1 MELLFILI
9 VVSSISAVISRIK
22 SGNWNLKFAG
32 NLAMF
37 LMLCFTALGHILF
50 VRGMSMM
57 IPPFIPFKI
66 AMVYIT
72 GLVEIILGL
81 ALLFPSFRRLAGM
94 SLIVFFILILPANI
108 YQALHHIDLQKGD
121 FSGKGPEYLWFR
133 IPLQFFLI
141 SWVWY
146 FSIHERSVST
156 KPTGKMSR
164 RFFGYNL

>member
-1 MELLFILI
+1 MELLIILI
-9 VVSSISAVISRIK
+9 FASSISAVISRIK
-22 SGNWNLKFAG
+22 NGNWNLKFAG

-37 LMLCFTALGHILF
+37 LTLCFTALGHILF

-57 IPPFIPFKI
+57 IPPFIPFKT

-72 GLVEIILGL
+72 GLLEIILGL
-81 ALLFPSFRRLAGM
+81 ALLFPSFRKTAGW
-94 SLIVFFILILPANI
+94 SLIVFFILILPSNV

-121 FSGKGPEYLWFR
+121 YSGKGPEYLWFR

-141 SWVWY
+141 GWVWY
-146 FSIHERSVST
+146 FSIHKRSVST

-164 RFFGYNL
+164 

>member
-1 MELLFILI
+1 MELLIILI
-9 VVSSISAVISRIK
+9 AVSSISAVISRIK

-57 IPPFIPFKI
+57 IPPFIPFKT

-81 ALLFPSFRRLAGM
+81 ALLFPSFRQAGRM
-94 SLIVFFILILPANI
+94 V
-108 YQALHHIDLQKGD
+108 IDCIFYID
-121 FSGKGPEYLWFR
+121 SSGKRLPGIASY
-133 IPLQFFLI
+133 
-141 SWVWY
+141 
-146 FSIHERSVST
+146 
-156 KPTGKMSR
+156 
-164 RFFGYNL
+164 

>member
-1 MELLFILI
+1 MELLIILI
-9 VVSSISAVISRIK
+9 AVSSISAVISRIK

-32 NLAMF
+32 NVAMF

-50 VRGMSMM
+50 VPGMSMM
-57 IPPFIPFKI
+57 IPPFIPFKT

-81 ALLFPSFRRLAGM
+81 ALLFPSFRQVAGW
-94 SLIVFFILILPANI
+94 SLIIFFVLILPANV

-121 FSGKGPEYLWFR
+121 YSGKGPEYLWFR
-133 IPLQFFLI
+133 IPLQIFLI
-141 SWVWY
+141 GWVWY
-146 FSIHERSVST
+146 FSIRKRSVST

-164 RFFGYNL
+164 RLFGYNF